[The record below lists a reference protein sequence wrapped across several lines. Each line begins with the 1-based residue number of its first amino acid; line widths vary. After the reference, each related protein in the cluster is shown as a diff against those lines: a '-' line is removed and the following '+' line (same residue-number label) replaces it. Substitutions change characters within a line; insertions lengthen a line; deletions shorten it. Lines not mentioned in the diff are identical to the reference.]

1 MKFSIIKSELRLT
14 LIIFFFGVC
23 WIVFT
28 DMLLE
33 EIADGRWNEKFK
45 YGEIFKGI
53 LFVTLMSLGL
63 FILLRNHDKKI
74 KANLNSF
81 LGLFKD
87 NPNAMWI
94 YNTNTL
100 QFLAVN
106 EAAVA
111 KYGYSEEEF
120 LKLKLSDISINYEQD
135 KLINSETS
143 NNPLFF
149 DSGVWQ
155 LKKKDNTNL
164 YVRQLS
170 HSINYNNQK
179 CNLTLTEDLT
189 NVINQGKKLRNIA
202 FKNSH
207 ELRKPVANII
217 GLIQVLDKQNLSK
230 ENAEIIQYIEKSTQ
244 ELDDIILSI
253 AQESSEEN

>member
-1 MKFSIIKSELRLT
+1 MKFSIFKSELKLT
-14 LIIFFFGVC
+14 IIIFIFGVC

-28 DMLLE
+28 DKILE
-33 EIADGRWNEKFK
+33 QIADGRWNDKFR

-53 LFVTLMSLGL
+53 LFVTLMCIGL
-63 FILLRNHDKKI
+63 FALLRNHDKKLR
-74 KANLNSF
+74 ANLNSF
-81 LGLFKD
+81 LGLFQE

-94 YNTNTL
+94 YNTTNL

-106 EAAVA
+106 DAAVA
-111 KYGYSEEEF
+111 KYCYSKEEF
-120 LKLKLSDISINYEQD
+120 LNLKLTDISINYEQE
-135 KLINSETS
+135 KIINSEII

-155 LKKKDNTNL
+155 LKKKDHTNL

-170 HSINYNNQK
+170 HSIIFKNQK

-189 NVINQGKKLRNIA
+189 NVINQGKRLRNIA

-217 GLIQVLDKQNLSK
+217 GLIQVIDKNTLSK
-230 ENAEIIQYIEKSTQ
+230 ENAQIIEYIEKSTQ

-253 AQESSEEN
+253 AQESAEAN

>member
-1 MKFSIIKSELRLT
+1 MKFSIFKSELKLT
-14 LIIFFFGVC
+14 LIIFIFGVC

-28 DMLLE
+28 DKILE
-33 EIADGRWNEKFK
+33 QIADGRLNDKFR

-53 LFVTLMSLGL
+53 LFVTLMCIGL
-63 FILLRNHDKKI
+63 FILLRNHDKKLR
-74 KANLNSF
+74 ANLNSF
-81 LGLFKD
+81 LGLFQD

-94 YNTNTL
+94 YNTNNL

-106 EAAVA
+106 DAAIA
-111 KYGYSEEEF
+111 MYGYSKEEF
-120 LKLKLSDISINYEQD
+120 LNLKLTDISINYE
-135 KLINSETS
+135 KEKISNSKIT
-143 NNPLFF
+143 NNALFF

-155 LKKKDNTNL
+155 LKKKDQTSL

-170 HSINYNNQK
+170 HSLIYNNQK

-189 NVINQGKKLRNIA
+189 NVINQGKRLRNIA

-217 GLIQVLDKQNLSK
+217 GLIQVIDKNTLSK
-230 ENAEIIQYIEKSTQ
+230 ENAQIIAYIEKSTQ
-244 ELDDIILSI
+244 ELDDIILTI
-253 AQESSEEN
+253 AHESAEES